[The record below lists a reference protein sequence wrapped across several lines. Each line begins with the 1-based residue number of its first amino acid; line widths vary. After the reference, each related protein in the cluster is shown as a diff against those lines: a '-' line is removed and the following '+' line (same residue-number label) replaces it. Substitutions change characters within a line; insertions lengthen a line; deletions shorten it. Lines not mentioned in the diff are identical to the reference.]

1 MLSGKG
7 VVGWSEGHSRRL
19 RLGCRRPSAGS
30 AAWSHGA
37 GSACAGIDKG
47 RRGLLPVIDLPRS
60 CQFPWQKHRPRSS
73 AAAPARLS
81 FSCRRSALR
90 ARGGGRSV
98 VGLSSS
104 SRSIACALLR
114 PMQGR
119 GLQAGKQQLARTAG
133 QPPPSPTA
141 STTSIAHSTLDNR
154 HTTFR
159 ACNCFTGVHL
169 HRGGGWSLPD
179 HLSCPAHAPA
189 AADLQPALAA
199 SCLSCLSSED
209 ASYSHSQ
216 HPASG

>member
-1 MLSGKG
+1 MLTGKG

-98 VGLSSS
+98 CRRAVIVVLVDRLRAAAPHAGARAASRQAATRSHGRTASSFPHCFDHQHLPQYPRPSTHDLSRVQLLYRCASA
-104 SRSIACALLR
+104 SR
-114 PMQGR
+114 R
-119 GLQAGKQQLARTAG
+119 GLVLAR
-133 QPPPSPTA
+133 PSVLPR
-141 STTSIAHSTLDNR
+141 S
-154 HTTFR
+154 R
-159 ACNCFTGVHL
+159 A
-169 HRGGGWSLPD
+169 RGG
-179 HLSCPAHAPA
+179 
-189 AADLQPALAA
+189 
-199 SCLSCLSSED
+199 
-209 ASYSHSQ
+209 
-216 HPASG
+216 